1 MFQSRSFD
9 KQIRERRG
17 TPNLSK
23 NSVFV
28 IVQLDW
34 TIQNLLKRLDS
45 PIKSGN
51 DRLRKLEFLDR
62 LHFPYYLINKYLK
75 G

>member
-1 MFQSRSFD
+1 MS
-9 KQIRERRG
+9 
-17 TPNLSK
+17 LSK

-34 TIQNLLKRLDS
+34 TIQKLLKRLDS

-51 DRLRKLEFLDR
+51 DSLTEL
-62 LHFPYYLINKYLK
+62 
-75 G
+75 